1 MKIAIGGTH
10 HLACKALSYLIE
22 LGIDKMDIF
31 VCKSNRDNELNTWQR
46 SLLYYANKLEIQ
58 VVSLDQLYNVKDLI
72 FFSLEFDKI
81 IRTKRFNSAKF
92 FNIHFSL
99 LPKYK
104 GMYTSCLPL
113 LNGDTISGVTLHRID
128 DGIDTGDIV
137 DQISFPIPLSMNS
150 FGLFSEYHNQGFNL
164 FKNNIERILKGN
176 EISFAQSALNSSYF
190 PKNSID
196 FSNIEIDFK
205 KTAFQ
210 VHNFIRAFSFRP
222 YQLATISGF
231 SISHSKISLNRSE
244 KKPGELL
251 ELSHNKS
258 VYSTID
264 FDLEVYKDQL
274 DLILSA
280 SAKNNLSFIIRCV
293 EEGYD
298 VSEKN
303 NKGWDP
309 LIVAA
314 HNNSYE
320 VLDYLLDNGQDP
332 NSVNVNGT
340 SALMYSMTNACQSND
355 LKSMIRLIDAGAK
368 IDYEDYRGVSLLEY
382 ASRLNNSKV
391 IELLNTSQ
399 VVM

>member
-1 MKIAIGGTH
+1 MKIALGGSH
-10 HLACKALSYLIE
+10 NLACKALSYLIE
-22 LGIDKMDIF
+22 LGINKNDIL

-46 SLLYYANKLEIQ
+46 SFIYCANKLDIQ
-58 VVSLDQLYNVKDLI
+58 IVSLEELYDIENLI

-128 DGIDTGDIV
+128 DGIDTGDII

-164 FKNNIERILKGN
+164 FKNNIEKILEGN
-176 EISFAQSALNSSYF
+176 EISFTHSALNSSYF
-190 PKNSID
+190 SKNSID
-196 FSNIEIDFK
+196 FSKIEIDFR

-222 YQLATISGF
+222 YQLPTISGF
-231 SISHSKISLNRSE
+231 SISHSKISSKRSE

-251 ELSHNKS
+251 ESTHNKH

-274 DLILSA
+274 DLILNA
-280 SAKNNLSFIIRCV
+280 SAENKLEFIKRCV
-293 EEGYD
+293 EEDYNL
-298 VSEKN
+298 SEKN
-303 NKGWDP
+303 NNGWDS

-314 HNNSYE
+314 YNNSYE
-320 VLDYLLDNGQDP
+320 VLDYLLEYGVDP

-340 SALMYSMTNACQSND
+340 SALMYSMTKACQSND
-355 LKSMIRLIDAGAK
+355 LKSMNRLIDAGANINHK
-368 IDYEDYRGVSLLEY
+368 DYSGVSLIEY
-382 ASRLNNSKV
+382 ATRLNNSN
-391 IELLNTSQ
+391 IIQFLANTQ
-399 VVM
+399 VVK